1 MASVERLRRGR
12 RARFKLIRDEIA
24 PARGAVKRAL
34 APRRPPAIFLGLLMD
49 VLFASAF
56 QSISNF
62 FLQGGI
68 FMVPLLCLSVL
79 AVTVMLLRGFALR
92 ESSVMPSIIGDEVRR
107 LEPGD
112 ELGQL
117 TDLIHEHPAP
127 LSRIL
132 RTLVQHLSWPRTDNA
147 EAVQTQARHET
158 ARLESG
164 LVVLEIATGVGP
176 LIGLLGTLSGLVG
189 MFANIGTGDP
199 MVIAHGIAEALNTT
213 IVGLSVAVPSL
224 VAHNYFMRKIEVMSV
239 DMEAVAAELLGK
251 CYPNPDQQPSI
262 ERE

>member
-1 MASVERLRRGR
+1 
-12 RARFKLIRDEIA
+12 
-24 PARGAVKRAL
+24 
-34 APRRPPAIFLGLLMD
+34 MD
-49 VLFASAF
+49 PLFASAF
-56 QSISNF
+56 ESIAKF

-68 FMVPLLCLSVL
+68 FMIPLLGLSVC

-92 ESSVMPSIIGDEVRR
+92 EAAVMPAAIGQEVRR

-112 ELGQL
+112 ELTPLAELLRDNPSPLGHILGALIRHL
-117 TDLIHEHPAP
+117 T
-127 LSRIL
+127 
-132 RTLVQHLSWPRTDNA
+132 WPRADNA
-147 EAVQTQARHET
+147 DAVQTQARHET
-158 ARLESG
+158 ARMESG
-164 LVVLEIATGVGP
+164 LVVLEIATGIGP
-176 LIGLLGTLSGLVG
+176 LIGLLGTLSGLVS
-189 MFANIGTGDP
+189 MFSNIGEGDP

-239 DMEAVAAELLGK
+239 EMEAVAAELLGK

>member
-1 MASVERLRRGR
+1 
-12 RARFKLIRDEIA
+12 
-24 PARGAVKRAL
+24 
-34 APRRPPAIFLGLLMD
+34 MD
-49 VLFASAF
+49 ALFASAF
-56 QSISNF
+56 QSIAKF

-68 FMVPLLCLSVL
+68 FMIPLLVLSVL

-92 ESSVMPSIIGDEVRR
+92 ESSVMPAVIADEVRR

-112 ELGQL
+112 ELGTL
-117 TDLIHEHPAP
+117 ADLIAKNPSP
-127 LSRIL
+127 LARIL
-132 RTLVQHLSWPRTDNA
+132 KTLLRHTTWPRADNA

-158 ARLESG
+158 ARMESG
-164 LVVLEIATGVGP
+164 LVVLEIATGIGP
-176 LIGLLGTLSGLVG
+176 LIGLLGTLSGLVS
-189 MFANIGTGDP
+189 MFSNIGQGDP